1 MPDINLITPITT
13 TTPVNEVGTRI
24 DTDRAQLIVIVPVE
38 NAAGVTVMNLQLSP
52 VAGDDTSLT
61 APQRAQIASIAE
73 VIARRQGR
81 IA

>member
-13 TTPVNEVGTRI
+13 TTPGNEVGTRI

-52 VAGDDTSLT
+52 VAGDDASLT
-61 APQRAQIASIAE
+61 APQRTQIAQIAE
-73 VIARRQGR
+73 VIARRQGK

>member
-52 VAGDDTSLT
+52 VAGDDASLT
-61 APQRAQIASIAE
+61 APQRTQIAQIAE
-73 VIARRQGR
+73 VIARRQGK

>member
-1 MPDINLITPITT
+1 MPDITLIVPITT
-13 TTPVNEVGTRI
+13 DKPVNEIGVRI
-24 DTDRAQLIVIVPVE
+24 DTDRAKLIVIVPVE
-38 NAAGVTVMNLQLSP
+38 NAAGIQVMELQLAP

-61 APQRAQIASIAE
+61 AAQRTQIANIAE